1 MITVLVVDDQPL
13 LRLSLAQII
22 DTEPDLRVVGQ
33 AGDGTEAV
41 RQARALRPDVVLMDV
56 RMPGSDGIA
65 ATASITGD
73 PALSR
78 TSVLMLTMFDHDQ
91 YVTAALRA
99 GAAGFVLKD
108 ARPEELIEAVRRVH
122 AGETLFSPAV
132 LSRIV
137 DAYLANPA
145 APAAAP
151 DVLTPRETEVLT
163 LVGGGLTNPEIA
175 QHLTI
180 SHKTVKTHIGALLR
194 KLAARDRAQLVIT
207 AYQHGLV
214 RPSGDE
220 TGRA

>member
-22 DTEPDLRVVGQ
+22 DTEPDLRVVGR
-33 AGDGTEAV
+33 AGDGTQAI

-73 PALSR
+73 PALSA

-145 APAAAP
+145 APAAAL

-163 LVGGGLTNPEIA
+163 LVGRGLTNPEIA

-194 KLAARDRAQLVIT
+194 KLAARDRAQLVIA

-214 RPSGDE
+214 RPSGNE
-220 TGRA
+220 TRRA